1 MTVRWPESTT
11 FAVPKKGRKRPKLG
25 MKRKSPERAIQVAI
39 VKALRQHC
47 RFVWFAVP
55 NGGKRHIHTAI
66 KMKAEGVRAGTP
78 DLVFVLPQGRAA
90 FLELKSEDGRLS
102 DAQIQFRQE
111 VQALCA
117 YWAVA
122 HSVDEA
128 WGILAA
134 WGCLPSEVGGMI

>member
-1 MTVRWPESTT
+1 MTVRWPEST
-11 FAVPKKGRKRPKLG
+11 FIGRPKKRGPRKRSVG
-25 MKRKSPERAIQVAI
+25 KRAAPERAIQVAI

-47 RFVWFAVP
+47 KFVWFAVP

-90 FLELKSEDGRLS
+90 FLELKSEEGRLS

-122 HSVDEA
+122 HSIDEA

-134 WGCLPSEVGGMI
+134 WGCLPSEVGKAA